1 MHRYIYYIYTDTSCS
16 LSSSCG
22 VRFKWRM
29 WRMPTYRGSREE
41 EPSDAKVRLDIKCS
55 LLLPAPRCSIENLD
69 VYGLIQGILES
80 RSDIFVFSILF
91 MLGTC
96 ISLCVCVAYSSGIN
110 KIICVFPWHPFS
122 APESI
127 KYTAEWLFNSPK
139 AVQQG
144 EEQNIFHHPW

>member
-1 MHRYIYYIYTDTSCS
+1 MHRYIYYIYTVRHTHHAVYLPAAVWD
-16 LSSSCG
+16 LSGECG
-22 VRFKWRM
+22 GC
-29 WRMPTYRGSREE
+29 PPIEE
-41 EPSDAKVRLDIKCS
+41 EPSEAKVRLDIKCS
-55 LLLPAPRCSIENLD
+55 LLLPASRCSIENLD